1 MPQAEAQQQEDQNAL
16 QAPPVNRMKLAW
28 GVMKTC
34 TAVLCPGGTLHYT
47 NFQPEATGDE
57 EQAQVPAVQH
67 SMPSMLH
74 EDPSF
79 QPFQYAVLLRDIQAT
94 CLCASI
100 PLVHGG
106 PDVPVFMPYR
116 PVGRHD

>member
-34 TAVLCPGGTLHYT
+34 TAVLCPGGTVHYT

-116 PVGRHD
+116 PVGRHG